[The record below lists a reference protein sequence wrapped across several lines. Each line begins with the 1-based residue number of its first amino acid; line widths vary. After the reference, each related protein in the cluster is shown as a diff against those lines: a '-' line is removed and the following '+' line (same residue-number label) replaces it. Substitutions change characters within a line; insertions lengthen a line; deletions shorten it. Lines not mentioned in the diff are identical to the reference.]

1 MRRFKMVIEAKNLTK
16 KFGNKILFTD
26 LNLEINEK
34 DSIVITGDS
43 GSGKSTLLNIL
54 SLIEETD
61 EGMVIWNG
69 NEIEKINGTKVNKI
83 IREEIGYVFQNY
95 ALIDNKTVYENVEI
109 GTKYN
114 ESINVKNKKQYV
126 YDAIERVGL
135 TGLENRK
142 VYSLS
147 GGEQQRVALARI
159 IVKPCNIIFA
169 DEPTGNL
176 DDENA
181 NKILD
186 ILFNLNEE
194 GKTIIVVTHD
204 RSIISKFTKHV
215 HLTEQKNQLY

>member
-1 MRRFKMVIEAKNLTK
+1 MVIEAKNLTK
-16 KFGNKILFTD
+16 KFGDKILFTD
-26 LNLEINEK
+26 LNLEINER

-69 NEIEKINGTKVNKI
+69 NEIEKINGRKVNKI

-95 ALIDNKTVYENVEI
+95 ALIENKTVYENIEI

-114 ESINVKNKKQYV
+114 AAINKKNKKATIYE
-126 YDAIERVGL
+126 AIKRVGL
-135 TGLENRK
+135 NGLEDRR

-181 NKILD
+181 NNILD

-204 RSIISKFTKHV
+204 QSLISKFNKHL
-215 HLTEQKNQLY
+215 HLTEQKLN

>member
-1 MRRFKMVIEAKNLTK
+1 MRRFKMVIEAKNVTK
-16 KFGNKILFTD
+16 KFGDKILFTN

-54 SLIEETD
+54 SLIEEAD

-69 NEIEKINGTKVNKI
+69 NEIEKINGPKVNKI

-114 ESINVKNKKQYV
+114 KSIHAKNKKQYV

-159 IVKPCNIIFA
+159 IVKPCSIIFA

-194 GKTIIVVTHD
+194 GKTVIVVTHD
-204 RSIISKFTKHV
+204 QSIVSKFNKHI
-215 HLTEQKNQLY
+215 HLTEQNYGK

>member
-16 KFGNKILFTD
+16 KFGDKILFTN
-26 LNLEINEK
+26 LNLEINER

-54 SLIEETD
+54 SLIEEAD

-69 NEIEKINGTKVNKI
+69 NEIEKINGRKVNKI

-95 ALIDNKTVYENVEI
+95 ALIENKTVYENIEI

-114 ESINVKNKKQYV
+114 AAINKKNKKATIYE
-126 YDAIERVGL
+126 AIKRVGL
-135 TGLENRK
+135 NGLEDRRI
-142 VYSLS
+142 YSLS

-159 IVKPCNIIFA
+159 IVKPCKVIFA

-194 GKTIIVVTHD
+194 GKTVIVVTHD
-204 RSIISKFTKHV
+204 QSIVSKFNKHI
-215 HLTEQKNQLY
+215 HLTEQNILN

>member
-1 MRRFKMVIEAKNLTK
+1 MVIEAKKLTK
-16 KFGNKILFTD
+16 QFGEKVLFTD
-26 LNLEINEK
+26 LDLQVHEK
-34 DSIVITGDS
+34 DSMVITGDS

-54 SLIEETD
+54 SLIEEADAGSLTWQGD
-61 EGMVIWNG
+61 
-69 NEIEKINGTKVNKI
+69 EIEKINSPKVNKI

-95 ALIDNKTVYENVEI
+95 ALIDNKTVYENIEI
-109 GTKYN
+109 GAKYN
-114 ESINVKNKKQYV
+114 EAIHNKNKKQYV

-159 IVKPCNIIFA
+159 IVKPCSIIFA

-181 NKILD
+181 NKIIE
-186 ILFNLNEE
+186 ILFDLNKE

-204 RSIISKFTKHV
+204 RSIISKFDKHV
-215 HLTEQKNQLY
+215 HLAV

>member
-1 MRRFKMVIEAKNLTK
+1 MRRFRMKVEARNIMK
-16 KFGNKILFTD
+16 KFGDKTLFQD
-26 LNLEINEK
+26 LNIEINGK

-61 EGMVIWNG
+61 KGTITWND
-69 NEIEKINGTKVNKI
+69 NQIEKINSKKVNKI
-83 IREEIGYVFQNY
+83 IREEIGYIFQNY
-95 ALIDNKTVYENVEI
+95 ALIENKTVYENVLI
-109 GTKYN
+109 GAKYN
-114 ESINVKNKKQYV
+114 DSITTRNKKEYI
-126 YDAIERVGL
+126 YDAIKRVGL

-159 IVKPCNIIFA
+159 IVKPCSIIFA

-181 NKILD
+181 NKIIE
-186 ILFNLNEE
+186 ILFDLNKE
-194 GKTIIVVTHD
+194 GKTIVVVTHD
-204 RSIISKFTKHV
+204 RSIISKFDKHV
-215 HLTEQKNQLY
+215 HLTVKEK

>member
-16 KFGNKILFTD
+16 KFGDKILFTN
-26 LNLEINEK
+26 LNLEINER

-114 ESINVKNKKQYV
+114 ESINFKNKKQYV

-159 IVKPCNIIFA
+159 IVKPCKVIFA

-194 GKTIIVVTHD
+194 GKTVIVVTHD
-204 RSIISKFTKHV
+204 QSIVSKFNKHI
-215 HLTEQKNQLY
+215 HLTEQNILN

>member
-1 MRRFKMVIEAKNLTK
+1 MVIEAKNLTK
-16 KFGNKILFTD
+16 KFGDKILFTN
-26 LNLEINEK
+26 LNLEINER

-69 NEIEKINGTKVNKI
+69 NEIEKINGRKVNKI

-114 ESINVKNKKQYV
+114 ESINLKNKKQYV

-159 IVKPCNIIFA
+159 IVKPCKVIFA

-176 DDENA
+176 DNENA

-194 GKTIIVVTHD
+194 GKTVIVVTHD
-204 RSIISKFTKHV
+204 QSIVSKFNKHI
-215 HLTEQKNQLY
+215 HLTEQNILN

>member
-1 MRRFKMVIEAKNLTK
+1 MVIEAKNLTK
-16 KFGNKILFTD
+16 KFGDKILFTN
-26 LNLEINEK
+26 LNLEINER

-54 SLIEETD
+54 SLIEEAD

-69 NEIEKINGTKVNKI
+69 NEIEKINGRKVNKI

-95 ALIDNKTVYENVEI
+95 ALIENKTVYENIEI

-114 ESINVKNKKQYV
+114 AAINKKNKKATIYE
-126 YDAIERVGL
+126 AIKRVGL
-135 TGLENRK
+135 NGLEDRRI
-142 VYSLS
+142 YSLS

-159 IVKPCNIIFA
+159 IVKPCKVIFA

-194 GKTIIVVTHD
+194 GKTVIVVTHD
-204 RSIISKFTKHV
+204 QSIVSKFNKHI
-215 HLTEQKNQLY
+215 HLTEQNILN

>member
-1 MRRFKMVIEAKNLTK
+1 MIEAINLTK
-16 KFGNKILFTD
+16 TFDDKILFTD
-26 LNLEINEK
+26 LNLKINEK
-34 DSIVITGDS
+34 DSLVITGDS

-61 EGMVIWNG
+61 EGMIIWDNDQIK
-69 NEIEKINGTKVNKI
+69 EINSRKVNKI

-95 ALIDNKTVYENVEI
+95 ALIENKTVYENIEI
-109 GTKYN
+109 GAKYN
-114 ESINVKNKKQYV
+114 KAINKKNKKMTI

-135 TGLENRK
+135 NGLEQRK

-159 IVKPCNIIFA
+159 IVKPCDIIFA

-181 NKILD
+181 NKIMD
-186 ILFNLNEE
+186 ILFNLNEG

-204 RSIISKFTKHV
+204 QSIVSKFNKHI
-215 HLTEQKNQLY
+215 HLTEE

>member
-1 MRRFKMVIEAKNLTK
+1 MVIEAKNLTK
-16 KFGNKILFTD
+16 KFGDKILFTN
-26 LNLEINEK
+26 LNLEINER

-54 SLIEETD
+54 SLIEEAD

-69 NEIEKINGTKVNKI
+69 NEIEKINGRKVNKI

-95 ALIDNKTVYENVEI
+95 ALIENKTVYENIEI

-114 ESINVKNKKQYV
+114 AAINKKNKKATIYE
-126 YDAIERVGL
+126 AIKRVGL
-135 TGLENRK
+135 NGLEDRRI
-142 VYSLS
+142 YSLS

-159 IVKPCNIIFA
+159 IVKPCKVIFA

-194 GKTIIVVTHD
+194 GKTVIVVTHD
-204 RSIISKFTKHV
+204 QSIVSKFNKHI
-215 HLTEQKNQLY
+215 HLIEQNILN

>member
-1 MRRFKMVIEAKNLTK
+1 MVIEARNITK
-16 KFGNKILFTD
+16 KFGDKILFTD
-26 LNLEINEK
+26 LNLEINDK

-61 EGMVIWNG
+61 DGMVIWHG
-69 NEIEKINGTKVNKI
+69 NAIDKINGTKVNKI

-114 ESINVKNKKQYV
+114 KSIHAKNKKKYV

-181 NKILD
+181 EKILD

-204 RSIISKFTKHV
+204 QSIVSRFTKHI
-215 HLTEQKNQLY
+215 HLAEQKI

>member
-1 MRRFKMVIEAKNLTK
+1 MVIEARNITK

-61 EGMVIWNG
+61 EGMVIWSG
-69 NEIEKINGTKVNKI
+69 NEIKKINGTKVNKI

-114 ESINVKNKKQYV
+114 ESIHVKNKKQYV

-159 IVKPCNIIFA
+159 IVKPCNILFA

-176 DDENA
+176 DD
-181 NKILD
+181 
-186 ILFNLNEE
+186 
-194 GKTIIVVTHD
+194 
-204 RSIISKFTKHV
+204 
-215 HLTEQKNQLY
+215 

>member
-1 MRRFKMVIEAKNLTK
+1 MRRFKMVIETKNLTK
-16 KFGNKILFTD
+16 KFGDKILFTN
-26 LNLEINEK
+26 LNLEINER

-69 NEIEKINGTKVNKI
+69 NEIEKINGRKVNKI

-95 ALIDNKTVYENVEI
+95 ALIENKTVYENIEI

-114 ESINVKNKKQYV
+114 AAINKKNKKATIYE
-126 YDAIERVGL
+126 AIKRVGL
-135 TGLENRK
+135 NGLEDRR

-181 NKILD
+181 NNILD
-186 ILFNLNEE
+186 ILFNLNKE

-204 RSIISKFTKHV
+204 QSLISKFNKHI
-215 HLTEQKNQLY
+215 HLTEQNILN